1 MATRQELNKK
11 ISLLLQESDS
21 YSLPEWQQAYRDV
34 ILGFGLLV
42 IATHPEGM
50 TGEGGDPA
58 APSVKFSGPIIAFSD
73 GHAGGGPG
81 AGPSYFNRLILE
93 LAAVVLAMHEPR
105 RKRPKKRAK

>member
-42 IATHPEGM
+42 IDTHPEGM
-50 TGEGGDPA
+50 TGEGGDPT
-58 APSVKFSGPIIAFSD
+58 APAVKFSGPIIAFAD
-73 GHAGGGPG
+73 GHSDGGPG
-81 AGPSYFNRLILE
+81 PGPSYWNKLILE
-93 LAAVVLAMHEPR
+93 LAAVVLAMRESR
-105 RKRPKKRAK
+105 VKRPKKRRK